1 VAVTVANA
9 TGFEIPDIAAYG
21 AASGT
26 APTIS
31 TAHPRHGS
39 SALKCSASAGKS
51 GLQITATSNNFG
63 WTAGNRTS
71 LRVGLYVET
80 MPGGTT
86 NVLVG
91 TIGAFSWNITL
102 DSSGVLHAVIG
113 SGTTVNGDANATLVT
128 GTYYVIEM
136 ESDTATAS
144 SWNLRWRVNN
154 NVQTTAQ
161 YTGSATTPSTST
173 IVLGQPNG
181 GTSQTFTFHFDD
193 LAISSTAGDYP
204 IGNGYGV
211 LLAVNASG
219 THSISTGAFQDDGA
233 NAITA
238 GETTSHTKLEES
250 TPDSTSWVR
259 QTTGTGGAADYLE
272 YALANTSGSDTPQF
286 VRCAVFDSTAG
297 GGAANGSWK
306 LHDSTDT
313 AGSTAASATFNYRE
327 VRLATR
333 AGGAGSWTNG
343 AIDALTVRV
352 GFSGVT
358 VTNSIRLSYAVLEVD
373 YQLSYSITSNNNE
386 AGTITPSGT
395 LTKETDLSSSDL
407 KGTVT
412 PAGVEAASYQPTVT
426 GSETPAGALTKAP
439 SRIFGGTVTPAG
451 TLAVTGQPKEAGTV
465 TPAGALTKEV
475 DQTATDLHGTITP
488 AGGLSRESDATQ
500 GGTATPA
507 GALTIQITKNVS
519 GTTTPTGALDSSPVN
534 VTFTGLITPHGALS
548 GTTSGLF
555 AGTITPSAPRPI
567 IEVDVTLR
575 GKCTPTVIGRV
586 TVVGDPGGP
595 GDTGSPGPGDGT
607 GSSGDGSTTL
617 VDCPCT
623 IHVMIG
629 GSLTVTVGR
638 AVSTGPRR
646 RNLLGCGVYQV
657 FATTRGG
664 KSIMVTIPYTS
675 LSWGRVLGDTSQA
688 TVEVDGVSGVSDSCA
703 KGLAQLRP
711 RKHEIAIYR
720 SSYLQWAGPISGPL
734 KVVGDKLT
742 IPALDLSSWLDR
754 RRIRHDYDVT
764 GDLADIFAV
773 YIDDAMASD
782 PSPQLLISGGEA
794 GIVGQRSVLAAAH
807 QIAGPLIREL
817 GQSGVPWTVVKRTL
831 FYGLPVTPPDPVALL
846 IDDSYVDQPDVSVLD
861 MGANDVIVAG
871 TSTGE
876 AGDSLYGYARD
887 AASQG
892 EYGLLDQ
899 VFRESLIL
907 DATSAQAR
915 ATSDLDLLADPPTVI
930 NGGTLTPFAPVLI
943 DDLIPGVQ
951 IDNRLLTSLFPVAG
965 PFRLTKLDV
974 QAGNDGSEQVAV
986 TFQPVGSAS

>member
-1 VAVTVANA
+1 VVAVTVANA

-63 WTAGNRTS
+63 WSAANRTS

-136 ESDTATAS
+136 EADTATAS
-144 SWNLRWRVNN
+144 AWNLRWRVNN

-173 IVLGQPNG
+173 IVLGQPSG

-286 VRCAVFDSTAG
+286 VRCTVFDSTAG

-358 VTNSIRLSYAVLEVD
+358 VTNSIRLSYAALEVD
-373 YQLSYSITSNNNE
+373 YQLSYAITSNNNE
-386 AGTITPSGT
+386 AGTITPAGA
-395 LTKETDLSSSDL
+395 LTREADKALS
-407 KGTVT
+407 GTVT
-412 PAGVEAASYQPTVT
+412 PVGAEASNYQPHLT
-426 GSETPAGALTKAP
+426 GSVTPAGALKETASP
-439 SRIFGGTVTPAG
+439 VFAGTITPVGALQVTGHPDLAGTVTPAG
-451 TLAVTGQPKEAGTV
+451 TLH
-465 TPAGALTKEV
+465 KEV
-475 DQTATDLHGTITP
+475 DQTATDLNGTITP
-488 AGGLSRESDATQ
+488 SGVVSRESDATQ

-507 GALTIQITKNVS
+507 GSLIIQVTKKLTATVTPV
-519 GTTTPTGALDSSPVN
+519 GTLDISPVN
-534 VTFTGLITPHGALS
+534 VRFTGTLTPHGVLS

-555 AGTITPSAPRPI
+555 AGTITPTAPRPV
-567 IEVDVTLR
+567 IEVDVIFR
-575 GKCTPTVIGRV
+575 GKCTPTVVGRV
-586 TVVGDPGGP
+586 SGVGGTGGT
-595 GDTGSPGPGDGT
+595 GDVGGGSPGPGDGT
-607 GSSGDGSTTL
+607 GSSGTGSTTL

-623 IHVMIG
+623 IHVTIG
-629 GSLTVTVGR
+629 GSLVVTVGR
-638 AVSTGPRR
+638 AVTSGPRR
-646 RNLLGCGVYQV
+646 RNLLGCGIYQV

-664 KSIMVTIPYTS
+664 KSIMVTIPWTS

-688 TVEVDGVSGVSDSCA
+688 TVEVDGVSGVSESCA
-703 KGLAQLRP
+703 KGLAGLRP

-782 PSPQLLISGGEA
+782 PSPQLLINGGQSGV
-794 GIVGQRSVLAAAH
+794 IGQRSVLAAAH
-807 QIAGPLIREL
+807 QIAGPLVREL

-831 FYGLPVTPPDPVALL
+831 LYGLPVTPPDPVALL

-861 MGANDVIVAG
+861 MGANDVVVAG

-887 AASQG
+887 AASQS

-907 DATSAQAR
+907 DPTSAQAR
-915 ATSDLDLLADPPTVI
+915 ASSDLDLLHEPPTVI